1 VKKYMPKSG
10 RALSPIIATIVL
22 CSVVLVVGIS
32 AWNFVYSVSDYL
44 QTKYFTETKTRV
56 EEISERFMVEH
67 VSYVSYN
74 ATTDILH
81 AWVYN
86 YGSVDITV
94 NVYVYKAGS
103 CLGKN
108 ETNVVVASKGNLDIT
123 VSASA
128 LDLEEGIITI
138 EVASRRQN
146 LVYESSIL

>member
-1 VKKYMPKSG
+1 MKKYMPNNGK
-10 RALSPIIATIVL
+10 ALSPIIASIVL
-22 CSVVLVVGIS
+22 CSIVLVVGIS

-44 QTKYFTETKTRV
+44 QTKYFTETKAKV
-56 EEISERFMVEH
+56 DEISERFIVEH
-67 VSYVSYN
+67 VSYN
-74 ATTDILH
+74 AATDILH

-103 CLGKN
+103 CVGKN
-108 ETNVVVASKGNLDIT
+108 ETNVAVASKGNLDIT

-128 LDLEEGIITI
+128 LEGSIVTV

-146 LVYESSIL
+146 LVYESTVL

>member
-1 VKKYMPKSG
+1 MKKYMPNNG

-67 VSYVSYN
+67 VSYDATN
-74 ATTDILH
+74 ATTTILH
-81 AWVYN
+81 VWVYN

-94 NVYVYKAGS
+94 NVYVYQNGS
-103 CLGKN
+103 CREKN
-108 ETNVVVASKGNLDIT
+108 ETNVAVASKGNLDIT
-123 VSASA
+123 VSAN
-128 LDLEEGIITI
+128 DLERGGIVTV